1 MTGTPEVL
9 GVDVAQ
15 GWIDVVPLST
25 RQRER
30 LPTTKAA
37 LARFARQA
45 RGALVVLEASGGYE
59 RSVTDALAKAGAAFA
74 RVNPRQAR
82 DVARATGRLA
92 KTDRVDAEILARM
105 GRALDITPPPP
116 PDPVR
121 ARLAELVARRED
133 LVTGLTRE
141 KSRRDLARD
150 PWTLREIARLLRR
163 LEAHLKAVELQIRDL
178 VAASDELRE
187 ASRRLRSMPGIG
199 PAPCATLLAGLPE
212 LGRLDRLD
220 RRRMASLAGLAPQ
233 SCDSGL
239 QRGQR
244 HIWGGRAL
252 VRRCLYLAAFIG
264 SRYNARLRAFRERLL
279 AAGKPLKVVL
289 AACGRKIL
297 TILNAM
303 FREGVEYRRTP
314 V

>member
-1 MTGTPEVL
+1 MP
-9 GVDVAQ
+9 A
-15 GWIDVVPLST
+15 ST
-25 RQRER
+25 RARPAT
-30 LPTTKAA
+30 LPAPPAGSPGPTAWRPKSWPAWA
-37 LARFARQA
+37 
-45 RGALVVLEASGGYE
+45 G
-59 RSVTDALAKAGAAFA
+59 RSIS
-74 RVNPRQAR
+74 RH
-82 DVARATGRLA
+82 
-92 KTDRVDAEILARM
+92 
-105 GRALDITPPPP
+105 PPP

-133 LVTGLTRE
+133 LGTGLTRE
-141 KSRRDLARD
+141 TSRRDRARD

-178 VAASDELRE
+178 VEASDALRE

-199 PAPCATLLAGLPE
+199 PAPCATLLAGRPE
-212 LGRLDRLD
+212 LGRRD
-220 RRRMASLAGLAPQ
+220 RRRMARLAGLAPQ

-297 TILNAM
+297 TIPNAM
-303 FREGVEYRRTP
+303 FREGVEYRRAP

>member
-1 MTGTPEVL
+1 MSPRAGSMSS
-9 GVDVAQ
+9 
-15 GWIDVVPLST
+15 LSPPASANGC
-25 RQRER
+25 RPPRR
-30 LPTTKAA
+30 PWRASHGRPGAPWWSSRPRAA
-37 LARFARQA
+37 PSA
-45 RGALVVLEASGGYE
+45 RGPTPWPRPEPPSPAS
-59 RSVTDALAKAGAAFA
+59 T

-92 KTDRVDAEILARM
+92 KTDRVEAEILARM
-105 GRALDITPPPP
+105 GRALDITPPSP

-121 ARLAELVARRED
+121 ARLAELAARRED
-133 LVTGLTRE
+133 LGTGLTRE
-141 KSRRDLARD
+141 TSRRDLARD

-178 VAASDELRE
+178 VEASDELRE

-199 PAPCATLLAGLPE
+199 PAPCATLLAGRPE
-212 LGRLDRLD
+212 PGRRD
-220 RRRMASLAGLAPQ
+220 RRRMARLAGLAPQ

-244 HIWGGRAL
+244 HIRGGRAL
-252 VRRCLYLAAFIG
+252 VRRGLYLAAFIG
-264 SRYNARLRAFRERLL
+264 SRYNARRRAFRERLL
-279 AAGKPLKVVL
+279 AAGKPLKAVL

>member
-1 MTGTPEVL
+1 MTVTQEVL
-9 GVDVAQ
+9 GVDVAK
-15 GWIDVVPLST
+15 GWIDVFPLST

-30 LPTTKAA
+30 VPTTKAA

-82 DVARATGRLA
+82 DFARATGRLA

-105 GRALDITPPPP
+105 GRALDITPTPP

-133 LVTGLTRE
+133 LVTGLPRE

-150 PWTLREIARLLRR
+150 PWTLREIARLLRT
-163 LEAHLKAVELQIRDL
+163 LETHLKAVELQIRD
-178 VAASDELRE
+178 VEASDELRE

-199 PAPCATLLAGLPE
+199 PAHCATLLACLPE
-212 LGRLDRLD
+212 LGRLD

-244 HIWGGRAL
+244 HIRGGRAL

-264 SRYNARLRAFRERLL
+264 SRYDAHLRAFRERLL

>member
-1 MTGTPEVL
+1 MTVTQEVL
-9 GVDVAQ
+9 GVDVAK
-15 GWIDVVPLST
+15 GWIDVFHLST
-25 RQRER
+25 SQRER

-105 GRALDITPPPP
+105 GRALDITPTPP

-150 PWTLREIARLLRR
+150 PWTLREIARLLRT

-178 VAASDELRE
+178 VEASDELRE

-199 PAPCATLLAGLPE
+199 PAHCAILLAGLPE
-212 LGRLDRLD
+212 LGRLD

-264 SRYNARLRAFRERLL
+264 SRYDARLRAFRERLL